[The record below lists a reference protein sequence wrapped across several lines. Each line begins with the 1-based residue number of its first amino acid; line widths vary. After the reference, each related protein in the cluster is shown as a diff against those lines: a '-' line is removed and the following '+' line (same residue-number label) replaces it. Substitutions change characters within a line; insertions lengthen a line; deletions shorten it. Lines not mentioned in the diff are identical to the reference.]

1 MSLLLTKE
9 EIINIINK
17 KNFFIERE
25 KLVVYLN
32 LTRLNFLKYSKN
44 VDNNFG
50 NEKHINPL
58 LWQVGHVVF
67 FYINYLK
74 EDIPI
79 LKDVY
84 FIDNITQ
91 YLEFYDSYLT
101 PLENRNGD
109 LLLNYEILI
118 RFYNKIIGSLID
130 FCSNLK
136 LTYTKYESYLIM
148 LCILHNEMHNEAFI
162 FTKLSITNI
171 IDFDITSCREALLKN
186 IEFIKYPEGVFI
198 QGFIEN
204 ENSKKILSFDN
215 ENPCF
220 KKKIKEFSVSK
231 YPITENMFLEF
242 IKNDGYK
249 NNEYWCRNSLL
260 WRDKNN
266 IKLPLYWKY
275 ENNSYFKILNNTKY
289 SVETNLPITNI
300 SYFEA
305 KAYCRW
311 KNVRL
316 PTESEYEYISTNMG
330 RTLFPWGDSNKD
342 TNVNYKN
349 YILSVKNSLNIPNF
363 NGVMGLIG
371 NVSQWCEES
380 IYPYNGF
387 HIDPIY
393 REMTYPFFGFK
404 KICKGG
410 SFATSN
416 FLIHPKYRNA
426 QYPDC
431 RIQFIGFRVCKN

>member
-1 MSLLLTKE
+1 MSKLKKILGPKFSSI
-9 EIINIINK
+9 EIGYNGFYLGEIETSGLVSFSEKVSTSYFDYSRYYSGSHSNDTSNQYNYDTIQGYK
-17 KNFFIERE
+17 KGQYKSTLFN
-25 KLVVYLN
+25 
-32 LTRLNFLKYSKN
+32 
-44 VDNNFG
+44 
-50 NEKHINPL
+50 
-58 LWQVGHVVF
+58 Q
-67 FYINYLK
+67 
-74 EDIPI
+74 PI
-79 LKDVY
+79 SYKMG
-84 FIDNITQ
+84 ID
-91 YLEFYDSYLT
+91 FYDSYLT

-118 RFYNKIIGSLID
+118 RFYNKIITGLIK
-130 FCSNLK
+130 FCLDTNLK
-136 LTYTKYESYLIM
+136 LTKHESYIIM

-171 IDFDITSCREALLKN
+171 IDFDITGCDEELLEN
-186 IEFIKYPEGVFI
+186 IEFIKYPEGKFI

-204 ENSKKILSFDN
+204 KNSKNILSFDN

-220 KKKIKEFSVSK
+220 EKKIKEFSVSK
-231 YPITENMFLEF
+231 YPITEKMFLEF

-275 ENNSYFKILNNTKY
+275 ENNQYFKILNNTKY

-305 KAYCRW
+305 KAYCKW

-316 PTESEYEYISTNMG
+316 PTESEFEYISTNMG
-330 RTLFPWGDSNKD
+330 KTLFPWGDSNKD
-342 TNVNYKN
+342 TNINYKN
-349 YILSVKNSLNIPNF
+349 YILSVENNVNIPNF
-363 NGVMGLIG
+363 NGVMGLLG
-371 NVSQWCEES
+371 NIWQWCEEP

-387 HIDPIY
+387 QIDPIY
-393 REMTYPFFGFK
+393 REMSYPFFGFK

-410 SFATSN
+410 SFAVSN
-416 FLIHPKYRNA
+416 FLIHPRYRNA